1 MAINEN
7 IKQTSEWS
15 CENRNTKRTELCMSI
30 ERAVPA
36 IKINRNIAYLHGRR
50 NTISVLVRVLQKAL
64 LATANMFLSGP
75 GKLDLG
81 VQGTLCREVIHH
93 LETPVCS
100 SSMKAMTVK
109 RNPLSI
115 SYCSIYFVN
124 CCTAVR
130 NVHK

>member
-1 MAINEN
+1 
-7 IKQTSEWS
+7 
-15 CENRNTKRTELCMSI
+15 MSI
-30 ERAVPA
+30 ACAVPA

-64 LATANMFLSGP
+64 LATANVFLSGP

-100 SSMKAMTVK
+100 SSMKAMTEK
-109 RNPLSI
+109 KSSFNFLLFNIFCELLYSCQERAQI
-115 SYCSIYFVN
+115 
-124 CCTAVR
+124 
-130 NVHK
+130 K

>member
-1 MAINEN
+1 
-7 IKQTSEWS
+7 
-15 CENRNTKRTELCMSI
+15 MSI